1 MLPSR
6 RIFRAVD
13 LLRDEGMFSKGP
25 WALIFNDIKMVLD
38 MLNDPETE
46 KKDQKRDHGDNDAD
60 DDLFGQYDDITI
72 GHSVLF

>member
-1 MLPSR
+1 
-6 RIFRAVD
+6 
-13 LLRDEGMFSKGP
+13 
-25 WALIFNDIKMVLD
+25 MVLD